1 MDYSATVFPWQEG
14 SRFLILNDKA
24 LELKLV
30 FLPTRVPLDNEQHR
44 NRRPHRLG

>member
-30 FLPTRVPLDNEQHR
+30 FPPARVPLDNEQHC
-44 NRRPHRLG
+44 NRRPYWLG